1 MKTRMKIAVAAL
13 LCMVAWFALSVQ
25 AQESYSWKQYDTE
38 SPFLIKYTGTG
49 SATVTVVTATGIT
62 INDSGNETNVDA
74 TNTIAT
80 VMGLINACTNAAG
93 VKNFSTQ
100 IWGGLAADT
109 CTIKLLAAS
118 ATVLTPGQW
127 STVVKWDTSVGLTAD
142 CVLSTIGPGDSVITP
157 RLLTSIFGDPIG
169 TGNVTLR
176 VYNDGTSVFQ
186 KTYTS
191 PVYVNPASGG
201 GGTIITM
208 SGSTDV
214 VTRVTNTIA
223 GITYTA
229 DATVEINEPV
239 NIRLSAGKVAFVRA
253 TRATS
258 ATTTLGGIG
267 AAVKD

>member
-1 MKTRMKIAVAAL
+1 MKIAVATL

-25 AQESYSWKQYDTE
+25 AQESYVWKQYDTE

-49 SATVTVVTATGIT
+49 SATVTVVTATDMT
-62 INDSGNETNVDA
+62 ISDDGNET
-74 TNTIAT
+74 TICTSNTIAT
-80 VMGLINACTNAAG
+80 VMELINAVTNAAG
-93 VKNFSTQ
+93 VKNFSTKL
-100 IWGGLAADT
+100 WGGLEADVCTLKMLTAA
-109 CTIKLLAAS
+109 
-118 ATVLTPGQW
+118 ATVLTPNAW
-127 STVVKWDTSVGLTAD
+127 STVVKWDVSVGLTAD

-157 RLLTSIFGDPIG
+157 RLLTSIFSDPIG

-176 VYNDGTSVFQ
+176 VYNNGTSVFQ

-191 PVYVNPASGG
+191 PVYVNPASAG
-201 GGTIITM
+201 GGTIITL

-229 DATVEINEPV
+229 DPVVHINEPV
-239 NIRLSAGKVAFVRA
+239 DIRLSAGKVAFVRA
-253 TRATS
+253 TRATT